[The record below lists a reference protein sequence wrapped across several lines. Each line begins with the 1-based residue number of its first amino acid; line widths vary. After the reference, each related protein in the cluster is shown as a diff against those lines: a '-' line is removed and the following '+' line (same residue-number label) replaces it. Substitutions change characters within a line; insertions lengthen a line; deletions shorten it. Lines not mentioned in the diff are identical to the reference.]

1 MRDVL
6 NKAVSLGIGLAV
18 ASKEQVEK
26 IVDELVKKGEMSRQE
41 SLAFID
47 EWLKKGEESRQ
58 KIEAF
63 IQERVQAAL
72 GERNWA
78 TKEDIERLER
88 RLDELLANRETNEN
102 NENRDKNE
110 NG

>member
-26 IVDELVKKGEMSRQE
+26 IVDELVKKGEMSRPE
-41 SLAFID
+41 SLAFVD

-58 KIEAF
+58 KNRSVHSGTRPGGAWRAELGDEGGYRAAGAPLGRTACKPRN
-63 IQERVQAAL
+63 ERKQ
-72 GERNWA
+72 
-78 TKEDIERLER
+78 
-88 RLDELLANRETNEN
+88 REP
-102 NENRDKNE
+102 R
-110 NG
+110 